1 MSPASPAS
9 AAACGK
15 LTITEM
21 PSTNYPNRSPR
32 AGTAVQARGRAASD
46 VATAADGEEVIATL
60 RSSGCSSVADRL
72 DYLRTLVAEDPE
84 ETPIAVESL
93 RRLALFIMDQRRL
106 PDPEIG
112 VSPEGFAQAE
122 WRVGDDG
129 LLAMEFLPA
138 DVIRFAAI
146 SHPAGIGTQR
156 VSVNGVLPTADT
168 LDAVRVFT
176 DRLTSQ

>member
-1 MSPASPAS
+1 MASS
-9 AAACGK
+9 
-15 LTITEM
+15 
-21 PSTNYPNRSPR
+21 NRPKQAPR
-32 AGTAVQARGRAASD
+32 AGTAVQDGTAPSAGLVCRQDGSRASSN
-46 VATAADGEEVIATL
+46 VATATEQGEVIAIL
-60 RSSGCSSVADRL
+60 RSSGSSAIADRL
-72 DYLRTLVAEDPE
+72 GYLHRLAVDDPDE
-84 ETPIAVESL
+84 KPIAFESL

-122 WRVGDDG
+122 WGVGDDG

-138 DVIRFAAI
+138 DMIRFAAI
-146 SHPAGIGTQR
+146 SHPARSGTQR
-156 VSVNGVLPTADT
+156 LSVNGVLATADT